1 MFFLWE
7 KQMSKTLNSIV
18 NLLITLIA
26 LWATYVSFEALF
38 GVTIIFPFT
47 FVEAEMVPYHRWQSV
62 RLAVFLTVIYFS
74 VMHLISADREFP
86 SIYFLEIY
94 LKILTIVGIFVF
106 YKAQVIYSEF
116 FVLSFFA
123 FYSIIMHIARKKKYR
138 YFHKR

>member
-1 MFFLWE
+1 
-7 KQMSKTLNSIV
+7 MSKTLNSIV

-38 GVTIIFPFT
+38 GVHIIFPFT

-106 YKAQVIYSEF
+106 YKAQVIHSEF

-123 FYSIIMHIARKKKYR
+123 FYSIIMHIARRKKYK
-138 YFHKR
+138 YFYKR